1 MKVAR
6 WIRMIRFLYLL
17 FDDCCE
23 KSTDGPVVRRGVALA
38 IVLCSLMF
46 RSGSIASGQWIETF
60 DRPGEYFRLWRD
72 DCRAVLQRPTRSE
85 PGVETLELSFGHG
98 TYVHLLY
105 PIEPCAVV
113 DDLAASIRLRCVHD
127 GLRLA
132 LRVVYP
138 HSSHQAT
145 SDPLYTLVFGTAA
158 EGNGRWS
165 TSTVRN
171 IRREVETH
179 QRLLRVKHGP
189 DIDFSQPYV
198 DAVIVDAYR
207 FPGTTKLQI
216 DDLQIEGMIAPS
228 NLASMTST
236 ESRTNEP
243 PLSAAERLSLM
254 QSTVPRWIQ
263 YHGESF
269 ELLQQLGFNGVV
281 APRAEESGLIE
292 QAAATKLA
300 VIAPPPSFVPADSL
314 QTEFSH
320 VQAWMLGWE
329 LNESSLDFTRHQVS
343 KLTQFPPS
351 LARPTIGE
359 AMEMYGSFSRLTD
372 WLAVPTPHTTRVRS
386 FDETDEI
393 LRSESRSLAGRSMPL
408 TSMVTQMSSEWM
420 EQKAMLQNIVGGDA
434 IGLPDYDFVGT
445 RLGVYRTMMQGTRG
459 WIFRSSG
466 PLDRGDPTTTARA
479 QGYKAINSEIDLFSP
494 WIHSNQY
501 AWKSVTTDSPHHRA
515 AVLTAPNS
523 QLTIVVASGPM
534 DQICPVAPDT
544 ERLQI
549 AIPTAGQVRHVFRIT
564 HGHLETLRSEQRND
578 AVYAVID
585 RPGLIEQ
592 VVTVVDPKPIE
603 YLRTQLEIRASTLME
618 GRIDAAEQALTLSQ
632 MAFVAQKLPP
642 SHPSWDRIQRART
655 LHHAALHAM
664 SRSNTVTA
672 LKKADESILL
682 SQRVLRQSWEEAV
695 AQFPSFQSS
704 PYVASPLALP
714 LHWELNR
721 ILQGRPWQPLG
732 MPGVPMNSWESM
744 QQQGWR
750 VDQRLT
756 DSITTHVTTS
766 MPESG
771 GSPVLSLV
779 SNSASGQ
786 PVPTGYAGAAMRV
799 SSAPIVAPVGSM
811 VHIRGE
817 VLIESPPNEPQ
828 SGLLISDSLGGES
841 LGQLVSAADRTDTPW
856 RMFGLSR
863 MVTNPAGF
871 QIYFE
876 TRGAMQ
882 AQIRNLQTEMII
894 PSPPRGIPVR
904 SLEPNEQPEIPEE
917 LLRP

>member
-1 MKVAR
+1 
-6 WIRMIRFLYLL
+6 MIRFLYLL
-17 FDDCCE
+17 FDDCCK
-23 KSTDGPVVRRGVALA
+23 KSTAGPIVRSWLSFA
-38 IVLCSLMF
+38 IAWISLTVHF
-46 RSGSIASGQWIETF
+46 GPITSGQWIETF

-72 DCRAVLQRPTRSE
+72 DCRAVLQRPSKLE
-85 PGVETLELSFGHG
+85 PGIETLELSFGHG
-98 TYVHLLY
+98 TYVHLLF

-113 DDLAASIRLRCVHD
+113 DDLTASIRLRCVHD

-132 LRVVYP
+132 IRVVYP
-138 HSSHQAT
+138 NSAHRAT

-179 QRLLRVKHGP
+179 QRLLRAKHGP
-189 DIDFSQPYV
+189 DVDFSNPYV
-198 DAVIVDAYR
+198 DAVVVDAYR

-216 DDLQIEGMIAPS
+216 DDLQIDGMIPPS
-228 NLASMTST
+228 SPAVALMN
-236 ESRTNEP
+236 ESRDGTP
-243 PLSAAERLSLM
+243 QLSAAERLSLM

-263 YHGESF
+263 YHGENL
-269 ELLQQLGFNGVV
+269 EHLQQLGFNGVI
-281 APRAEESGLIE
+281 APRADDIRLIE
-292 QAAATKLA
+292 QAVSTKLA
-300 VIAPPPSFVPADSL
+300 VIAPPPSFVPADAL
-314 QTEFSH
+314 ENEFSH

-329 LNESSLDFTRHQVS
+329 LNESSLDATRNQVS
-343 KLTQFPPS
+343 KLTRFPQT

-386 FDETDEI
+386 FDETDQI
-393 LRSESRSLAGRSMPL
+393 LHSESRSLAGRSMPL

-434 IGLPDYDFVGT
+434 IGLPDYDLLST
-445 RLGVYRTMMQGTRG
+445 RLAVYRAMMQGTRG

-479 QGYKAINSEIDLFSP
+479 QGYKSINSEIDLFSP

-501 AWKSVTTDSPHHRA
+501 AWKSVTTDSPNHRA

-523 QLTIVVASGPM
+523 QLVILVASGPM

-549 AIPTAGQVRHVFRIT
+549 AIPAAGQVRHVFRIT
-564 HGHLETLRSEQRND
+564 HGHLETLRSEQRSD

-592 VVTVVDPKPIE
+592 IVTVVDPKPIE
-603 YLRTQLEIRASTLME
+603 YLRTQLEAKASTMME
-618 GRIDAAEQALTLSQ
+618 GRIDAAEQAITLSQ

-642 SHPSWDRIQRART
+642 SHPSWERIQKART
-655 LHHAALHAM
+655 LHHEALHAM
-664 SRSNTVTA
+664 SRSNTITA

-695 AQFPSFQSS
+695 AQFPAFQSS
-704 PYVASPLALP
+704 PFVASPLALP
-714 LHWELNR
+714 LHWELNK

-732 MPGVPMNSWESM
+732 IPGIPMSSWESM

-756 DSITTHVTTS
+756 DSIATQVAIAAS
-766 MPESG
+766 EPG
-771 GSPVLSLV
+771 GAPVLTLV
-779 SNSASGQ
+779 SASTSGQ
-786 PVPTGYAGAAMRV
+786 PVSTGYAGAAMRV

-811 VHIRGE
+811 VHITGE
-817 VLIESPPNEPQ
+817 VYVESPANEPQ

-841 LGQLVSAADRTDTPW
+841 LGQLLSSADRSEKPW
-856 RMFGLSR
+856 RTFGLSR

-882 AQIRNLQTEMII
+882 AQIRNLQTEMIV
-894 PSPPRGIPVR
+894 PTPPRGIPVR
-904 SLEPNEQPEIPEE
+904 TLEENELPEIP
-917 LLRP
+917 RPSDRP